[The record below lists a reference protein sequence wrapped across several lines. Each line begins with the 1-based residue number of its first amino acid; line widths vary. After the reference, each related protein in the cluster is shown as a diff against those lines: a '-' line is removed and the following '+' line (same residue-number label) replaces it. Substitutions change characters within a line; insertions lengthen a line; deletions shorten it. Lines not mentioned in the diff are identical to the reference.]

1 MSPTPSALACRRK
14 KGGLMQHVP
23 IEDRLAINDL
33 MVAYCTAV
41 DSLHDVKAVTD
52 VFTDDAVLDLSG
64 IGLPKLEGHAGI
76 AGFFKQVFADMSHHA
91 HYLTNFAMTGYDGN
105 TASARAY
112 IIGMG
117 RSKDGNEVTVNGRYY
132 FEVRRTDIGWKAT
145 RYTMD
150 FMMPLPGSLAEIHAD
165 R

>member
-1 MSPTPSALACRRK
+1 
-14 KGGLMQHVP
+14 MQNIP

-41 DSLHDVKAVTD
+41 DSLHDVQAVCD
-52 VFTDDAVLDLSG
+52 VFTEDAVFDLSG
-64 IGLPKLEGHAGI
+64 IGLLKAEGHEGIRSFFAG
-76 AGFFKQVFADMSHHA
+76 VFGGMSHHA
-91 HYLTNFAMTGYDGN
+91 HYLTNFAMTTYNGD

-117 RSKDGNEVTVNGRYY
+117 RAKDGNEVTVHGRYY
-132 FEVRRTDIGWKAT
+132 FDVRRTIIGWKAT
-145 RYTMD
+145 RYQMD
-150 FMMPLPGSLAEIHAD
+150 FMMPLPGSLAEIHSD

>member
-1 MSPTPSALACRRK
+1 MHT
-14 KGGLMQHVP
+14 VP

-33 MVAYCTAV
+33 MIAYCTAV
-41 DSLHDVKAVTD
+41 DSLSDAQAVCE
-52 VFTDDAVLDLSG
+52 VFTEDAEFDLSG
-64 IGLPKLEGHAGI
+64 IGLPRISGHAGI
-76 AGFFKQVFADMSHHA
+76 RAFFEGVFADMTHHA
-91 HYLTNFAMTGYDGN
+91 HYLTNFAMTAYDGD

-117 RSKDGNEVTVNGRYY
+117 RAKDGNEVTVNGRYY
-132 FEVRRTDIGWKAT
+132 FDARRTEQGWKAT

>member
-1 MSPTPSALACRRK
+1 MTKC
-14 KGGLMQHVP
+14 P
-23 IEDRLAINDL
+23 IEDRLAIEDL
-33 MVAYCTAV
+33 MVSYCTAV
-41 DSLHDVKAVTD
+41 DSLGDLQALCD
-52 VFTDDAVLDLSG
+52 VFTEDGVLDLSG
-64 IGLPKLEGHAGI
+64 IGLPKKIGHAGI
-76 AGFFKQVFADMSHHA
+76 REFFTGVFADMSHHA
-91 HYLTNFAMTGYDGN
+91 HYLTNFAMTAYDGD

-132 FEVRRTDIGWKAT
+132 FDVRRTPAGWKTT

-150 FMMPLPGSLAEIHAD
+150 FMMPLPGSLAEIHKE